1 VVNHPG
7 PATVALPPEIR
18 AGIIEHARTDYP
30 NEACGVIVGSA
41 YAGGGGTALRFV
53 PTRNAAASPSRYVID
68 SSEMF
73 RVISDAEARDEE
85 IWAIVH
91 SHTHSP
97 AVPSP
102 TDVAQAA
109 WWPDALYVLISLR
122 EDLADPA
129 TGAPGIRAWRIVDGQ
144 MFEVGL
150 AGS

>member
-1 VVNHPG
+1 MVTHPG
-7 PATVALPPEIR
+7 PGTVALSPEIR
-18 AGIIEHARTDYP
+18 AGIIEHARVDYP

-41 YAGGGGTALRFV
+41 YAASGGTALRFV

-73 RVISDAEARDEE
+73 QVISDSESREEE

-91 SHTHSP
+91 SHTHSA

-109 WWPDALYVLISLR
+109 WWPDALYLLISLR
-122 EDLADPA
+122 DDLADPA
-129 TGAPGIRAWRIVDGQ
+129 TGEPGIRGWRIVDGE
-144 MFEVGL
+144 MFEVQL
-150 AGS
+150 SR